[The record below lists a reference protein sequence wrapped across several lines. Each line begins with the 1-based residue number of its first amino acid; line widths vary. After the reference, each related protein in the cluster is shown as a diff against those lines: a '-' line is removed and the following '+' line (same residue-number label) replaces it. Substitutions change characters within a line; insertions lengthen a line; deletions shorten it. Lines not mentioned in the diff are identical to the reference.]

1 MAGAYTILG
10 RAVPPH
16 HLAIAT
22 IGTVVALVAPK
33 PWTPKV
39 KNEPKIDASSPEE
52 EKFIKDFLAKHE
64 EAKH

>member
-10 RAVPPH
+10 KAVPPH

-22 IGTVVALVAPK
+22 IASVVALVAPK

-39 KNEPKIDASSPEE
+39 KLEPKIESSSPEE
-52 EKFIKDFLAKHE
+52 AQFVKEYLEKHN
-64 EAKH
+64 